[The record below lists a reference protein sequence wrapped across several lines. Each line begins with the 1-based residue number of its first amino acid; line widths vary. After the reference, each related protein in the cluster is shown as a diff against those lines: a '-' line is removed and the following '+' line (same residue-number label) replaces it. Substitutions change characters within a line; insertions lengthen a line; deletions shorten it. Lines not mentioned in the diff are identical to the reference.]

1 MYLLSLGKNKTF
13 LRKMQ
18 VTLILTIILRAN
30 GVNRNILNSF
40 VRLTSWTRTNFYNDL
55 FIMAVWINS
64 TEERLAIYSANKCS

>member
-40 VRLTSWTRTNFYNDL
+40 VRITSGTQTNFYNNL

-64 TEERLAIYSANKCS
+64 TEERLEI